1 MTVSPVRTRTRP
13 AVLVLSAD
21 KIMSSK
27 KWGLNVND
35 SGVFCLI
42 FAVGQQVVQCS
53 QWRHINNAP
62 AVVLPTL
69 VMGCVV
75 LDGEW

>member
-13 AVLVLSAD
+13 AGLVLSAD

-53 QWRHINNAP
+53 GG
-62 AVVLPTL
+62 TL
-69 VMGCVV
+69 ITRQPGSCQH
-75 LDGEW
+75 L